1 MSATE
6 SLGYAAAILTTLSF
20 VPQAVLTFRTRRT
33 EGVSLGMYSA
43 YTLGIFLWLLY
54 GIGLGMWPIIIANT
68 ITFVL
73 AAAILVMKLRF
84 RA

>member
-1 MSATE
+1 
-6 SLGYAAAILTTLSF
+6 
-20 VPQAVLTFRTRRT
+20 
-33 EGVSLGMYSA
+33 VSLGMYSA

>member
-6 SLGYAAAILTTLSF
+6 SLGYAAALLTTLSF

-84 RA
+84 RG

>member
-6 SLGYAAAILTTLSF
+6 LLGYAAAILTTLSF

>member
-6 SLGYAAAILTTLSF
+6 LVGYAAALLTTLSF

-54 GIGLGMWPIIIANT
+54 GIGLGMWPIILSNT
-68 ITFVL
+68 VTFLL
-73 AAAILVMKLRF
+73 AAAILLMKLRF
-84 RA
+84 RG